1 LGAATTLNAGTGRV
15 TLKLLD
21 GAGNTNNTIGTITQ
35 GAGAAIWATNLDVIT
50 HGGASLKGSNLV
62 NVFQLTNTGSAAS
75 AFNNVGTSSLTLG
88 DAPTVGVGVGVTGDL
103 GSVNIT
109 TTGDLIVQVQGYG
122 GVVSS
127 SSAGDAIILAAGGN
141 FYDGGVGLST
151 PNGRWLVY
159 STDPGLNN
167 AAANTLVKGDFKQ
180 YAAPIGT
187 APAQSTGNGFLY
199 SISPTLTAS
208 LTGSVNGL
216 IAKAYDSTTQIALN
230 SSNFIVS
237 NSLNNS
243 DLISVA
249 PMTGNFNSKNVGVA
263 TTVSATGL
271 TVASATDVI
280 GQIAVYGYQFPVNAT
295 ATGSG
300 FITPATVTLT
310 APVVSKTYDGTTN
323 YVATVANLNAMGS
336 ALFTGD
342 SVSAA
347 TLSYTDKNVG
357 SSNKT
362 VIISAAT
369 LNDGNGGA
377 NYQVTFAGNT
387 TSTIN
392 QAPLTVSTS
401 NVTKTY
407 NANTDMTGATGQGA
421 VVVGGTLFSGDSLSG
436 GSFVFTDKNAGAGNK
451 TVTVAG
457 VTVTDGTNTN
467 NYNVS
472 YQNNTTSTIN
482 QAPLTISSGNVTKT
496 YNASTDMTGATGQGA
511 VVVSGTLFTGDS
523 LSGGSF
529 AFTDK
534 NAGIGNKAVTVAG
547 VTVTDANN
555 NANNYN
561 VSYQNN
567 TTSTINKALV
577 TVTAPGVTKTYDGST
592 AYSTTAADLA
602 AMSAALIGADNV
614 AGATLT
620 FADKNAG
627 TGNKVVSL
635 SAVTINDGNGG
646 ANYTLTAN
654 GNTTSTINQAPLTVS
669 TSNVTKTYNASTDMT
684 GATGQ
689 GAVVVGGTLFS
700 GDSLSGGSF
709 AFTDKNAGSGN
720 KAVTVAG
727 VTVTDGTNTNNYNVS
742 YQNNTTSTINKALVT
757 VTAPGVTKTYDG
769 TTTYATTPADLS
781 AMSTA
786 LAGTDTVAGATLTF
800 ADKNA
805 GTGNKVVSLSAI
817 TINDGNG
824 GANYTVTANG
834 NATSTISPLTQVTW
848 ASAKTSGNWSDPA
861 SWTGNL
867 VPDGANVLAVSV
879 LNGAAVT
886 YDLTTPTTVQA
897 INMTGSFT
905 MATGSLAVTGNL
917 NTPQYTQTGGTLTGT
932 GGLTVAG
939 NFSQS
944 AGSIA
949 MAGPVSITQS
959 SGNLSAGSISGSSIN
974 LAATSGAISQSSA
987 LTTTGLL
994 KASASNGIT
1003 LTNAANA
1010 ASAFSATTTGP
1021 GNIALTNAAPL
1032 DVQGITAASGN
1043 VVINNT
1049 GAISNTGAINVSGGT
1064 VDIISHSPIT
1074 IGNTVN
1080 ASGNITLAALT
1091 PDNTS
1096 NITLNGSMTS
1106 TAGGISIQAYNNF
1119 IQNSNLSAALAID
1132 VSTVAG
1138 SLTFGPGAY
1147 SVGNPVTYTVNGAPY
1162 LPPWIASTLS
1172 GGATDFVVA
1181 FLDQF
1186 QAVLDAQQVT
1196 PMDDP
1201 LGLMQSS
1208 QEGIVIEGEI
1218 CRP

>member
-1 LGAATTLNAGTGRV
+1 
-15 TLKLLD
+15 
-21 GAGNTNNTIGTITQ
+21 
-35 GAGAAIWATNLDVIT
+35 
-50 HGGASLKGSNLV
+50 
-62 NVFQLTNTGSAAS
+62 
-75 AFNNVGTSSLTLG
+75 
-88 DAPTVGVGVGVTGDL
+88 
-103 GSVNIT
+103 
-109 TTGDLIVQVQGYG
+109 
-122 GVVSS
+122 
-127 SSAGDAIILAAGGN
+127 
-141 FYDGGVGLST
+141 
-151 PNGRWLVY
+151 
-159 STDPGLNN
+159 
-167 AAANTLVKGDFKQ
+167 
-180 YAAPIGT
+180 
-187 APAQSTGNGFLY
+187 
-199 SISPTLTAS
+199 
-208 LTGSVNGL
+208 
-216 IAKAYDSTTQIALN
+216 
-230 SSNFIVS
+230 
-237 NSLNNS
+237 
-243 DLISVA
+243 
-249 PMTGNFNSKNVGVA
+249 
-263 TTVSATGL
+263 
-271 TVASATDVI
+271 
-280 GQIAVYGYQFPVNAT
+280 
-295 ATGSG
+295 
-300 FITPATVTLT
+300 
-310 APVVSKTYDGTTN
+310 
-323 YVATVANLNAMGS
+323 
-336 ALFTGD
+336 
-342 SVSAA
+342 
-347 TLSYTDKNVG
+347 
-357 SSNKT
+357 
-362 VIISAAT
+362 
-369 LNDGNGGA
+369 
-377 NYQVTFAGNT
+377 
-387 TSTIN
+387 
-392 QAPLTVSTS
+392 
-401 NVTKTY
+401 
-407 NANTDMTGATGQGA
+407 
-421 VVVGGTLFSGDSLSG
+421 
-436 GSFVFTDKNAGAGNK
+436 
-451 TVTVAG
+451 
-457 VTVTDGTNTN
+457 
-467 NYNVS
+467 
-472 YQNNTTSTIN
+472 
-482 QAPLTISSGNVTKT
+482 
-496 YNASTDMTGATGQGA
+496 
-511 VVVSGTLFTGDS
+511 
-523 LSGGSF
+523 
-529 AFTDK
+529 
-534 NAGIGNKAVTVAG
+534 

-555 NANNYN
+555 NA
-561 VSYQNN
+561 
-567 TTSTINKALV
+567 
-577 TVTAPGVTKTYDGST
+577 
-592 AYSTTAADLA
+592 
-602 AMSAALIGADNV
+602 
-614 AGATLT
+614 
-620 FADKNAG
+620 
-627 TGNKVVSL
+627 
-635 SAVTINDGNGG
+635 
-646 ANYTLTAN
+646 
-654 GNTTSTINQAPLTVS
+654 
-669 TSNVTKTYNASTDMT
+669 
-684 GATGQ
+684 
-689 GAVVVGGTLFS
+689 
-700 GDSLSGGSF
+700 
-709 AFTDKNAGSGN
+709 
-720 KAVTVAG
+720 
-727 VTVTDGTNTNNYNVS
+727 NNYNVS

-1074 IGNTVN
+1074 IGNAVN

-1091 PDNTS
+1091 PDGTS

-1172 GGATDFVVA
+1172 GGAADFVVA

-1196 PMDDP
+1196 PIDDP
-1201 LGLMQSS
+1201 LGLIQSS
-1208 QEGIVIEGEI
+1208 NEGIVVEGEI